1 MTRPLRHASTGQ
13 LVFVNAI
20 CVIYYVHKR
29 TGSRSAVHVRP
40 IEQQRDNELTT
51 LNDEFHDLNL
61 LLLLLLNEGYSLDRA
76 L

>member
-1 MTRPLRHASTGQ
+1 MTRPLRHASIGQ
-13 LVFVNAI
+13 LVLVNAI
-20 CVIYYVHKR
+20 CVIYYVHER
-29 TGSRSAVHVRP
+29 TESRSTVHVRA